1 MEKLIQI
8 IKNIIGWAITAF
20 FLVLSLAAFVSG
32 GVISGILFVI
42 GAVILN
48 PLFTNCMRS
57 KGINFKKIISIPVLV
72 VSFFGGILAFPATN
86 TSAEIDEPEIVEE
99 VAIEDNENIAIQIT
113 PTPKVKDEIEI
124 EKETDDIEEKVIVSP
139 TPMNKKEK
147 VESKDNDAK
156 TNEEKSSSVN
166 SSTTKTAEAN
176 APTPDTSVPAVN
188 VPTPE
193 ITETVVPETP
203 VQTVDTASEN
213 STTDTN
219 SAQGGG
225 SNFDTYNNAEQQNT
239 TETWV
244 LNTSSNKIHH
254 PSCKSV
260 KKIAPQNYSTSSE
273 SLDVLLSKG
282 YDTCGNCF

>member
-8 IKNIIGWAITAF
+8 IKNIIGWSITAF

-48 PLFTNCMRS
+48 PLFTNFMRT
-57 KGINFKKIISIPVLV
+57 KGINLKKIISIPVLV
-72 VSFFGGILAFPATN
+72 VSFFAGILTLPTSN
-86 TSAEIDEPEIVEE
+86 TGAEIGEPEVVEE
-99 VAIEDNENIAIQIT
+99 VAIEDDENIVIQLT
-113 PTPKVKDEIEI
+113 STPKVKDEMEI
-124 EKETDDIEEKVIVSP
+124 EKETDDIEEKMIVSP
-139 TPMNKKEK
+139 TPMKKEEK
-147 VESKDNDAK
+147 VESEENDAK
-156 TNEEKSSSVN
+156 TNEEKPSSVN

-176 APTPDTSVPAVN
+176 ATTPDTSAPAVN

-203 VQTVDTASEN
+203 VQTLDTASAN
-213 STTDTN
+213 STTNTN
-219 SAQGGG
+219 SAQGDG
-225 SNFDTYNNAEQQNT
+225 SNFDTYNNAKQQNT

-244 LNTSSNKIHH
+244 LNTSSKKIHH
-254 PSCKSV
+254 PSRKSV

>member
-8 IKNIIGWAITAF
+8 IKNIIGWSITAF

-48 PLFTNCMRS
+48 PLFTNFMRT
-57 KGINFKKIISIPVLV
+57 KGINLKKIISIPVLV
-72 VSFFGGILAFPATN
+72 VSFFAGILTLPTSN
-86 TSAEIDEPEIVEE
+86 TGAEIGEPEVVEE
-99 VAIEDNENIAIQIT
+99 VAIEDDENIVIQLT
-113 PTPKVKDEIEI
+113 STPKVKDEMEI
-124 EKETDDIEEKVIVSP
+124 EKETDDIEEKMIVSP
-139 TPMNKKEK
+139 TPMKKEEK
-147 VESKDNDAK
+147 VESEENDAK
-156 TNEEKSSSVN
+156 TNEEKPSSVN

-176 APTPDTSVPAVN
+176 ATTPDTSAPAVN
-188 VPTPE
+188 VQTPE

-203 VQTVDTASEN
+203 VQTLDTASAN
-213 STTDTN
+213 STTNTN
-219 SAQGGG
+219 SAQGDG

-244 LNTSSNKIHH
+244 LNTSSKKIHH

>member
-1 MEKLIQI
+1 MNPEGSVYSVNPIPSLDNSFLI
-8 IKNIIGWAITAF
+8 NGN
-20 FLVLSLAAFVSG
+20 VR
-32 GVISGILFVI
+32 
-42 GAVILN
+42 
-48 PLFTNCMRS
+48 C
-57 KGINFKKIISIPVLV
+57 SI
-72 VSFFGGILAFPATN
+72 F
-86 TSAEIDEPEIVEE
+86 
-99 VAIEDNENIAIQIT
+99 
-113 PTPKVKDEIEI
+113 
-124 EKETDDIEEKVIVSP
+124 
-139 TPMNKKEK
+139 
-147 VESKDNDAK
+147 
-156 TNEEKSSSVN
+156 SSVN

-176 APTPDTSVPAVN
+176 ATTPDTSAPAVN

-203 VQTVDTASEN
+203 VQTLDTASAN
-213 STTDTN
+213 STTNTN
-219 SAQGGG
+219 SAQGDG

-244 LNTSSNKIHH
+244 LNTSSKKIHH